1 MEEDFRRVPAQS
13 PMGHMSDMN
22 SNFRNRDLPSTC
34 EKCGQTD
41 MTAIAL
47 IFWESFGLLR
57 PTTQNRPSHAWC

>member
-22 SNFRNRDLPSTC
+22 SDFRNRDL
-34 EKCGQTD
+34 
-41 MTAIAL
+41 TAIAL
-47 IFWESFGLLR
+47 IFWESFGLPR